1 MELLVN
7 TVTAG
12 VQHQPAV
19 CTVDGEKFAVSW
31 TDEGSIKARI
41 FGTNEKPLTE
51 ELVIKAA
58 TTNETSMLSSIAGKA
73 LGGFVIAW
81 LDVPQ
86 VWLSQS
92 RSATDFAR
100 VE

>member
-7 TVTAG
+7 IVTAG

-19 CTVDGEKFAVSW
+19 CTVNGEKFAVSW

-58 TTNETSMLSSIAGKA
+58 TTNETSMLSSIGCLAN
-73 LGGFVIAW
+73 IAAVRDSPTQT
-81 LDVPQ
+81 LPAHTKRRR
-86 VWLSQS
+86 LPS
-92 RSATDFAR
+92 R
-100 VE
+100 

>member
-12 VQHQPAV
+12 VHHQPAV

-41 FGTNEKPLTE
+41 FGTNEKPVHGEFQIRERSL
-51 ELVIKAA
+51 LV
-58 TTNETSMLSSIAGKA
+58 L
-73 LGGFVIAW
+73 
-81 LDVPQ
+81 
-86 VWLSQS
+86 
-92 RSATDFAR
+92 RSW
-100 VE
+100 